1 MKETA
6 PFAKRMERQRIQEQ
20 TEAFLASGGTIRK
33 FGVTSSVT
41 GKSSFTSINKRKKAA
56 EGAHA

>member
-20 TEAFLASGGTIRK
+20 TEAFLAAGGSIRK
-33 FGVTSSVT
+33 LSL
-41 GKSSFTSINKRKKAA
+41 I
-56 EGAHA
+56 HI